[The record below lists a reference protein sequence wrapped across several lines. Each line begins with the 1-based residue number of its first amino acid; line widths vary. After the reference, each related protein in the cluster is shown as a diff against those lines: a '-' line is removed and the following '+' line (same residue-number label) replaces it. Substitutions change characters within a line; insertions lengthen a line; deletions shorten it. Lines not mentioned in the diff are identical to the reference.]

1 MKKKL
6 WILLVVIILI
16 QWVKGDIMKK
26 LYVSLTITVILILMI
41 LTLNQNIQTGFSL
54 IFTLGVIATLFLSYF
69 YFEKSSLG
77 TKEIGIIATL
87 SAFSSV
93 SRVIFALIPNIQPV
107 TFLVALSG
115 YVFGPYQG
123 FLIGSSSAFLSN
135 IFLGQGPWTPWQMF
149 SWGIIGM
156 ICGLWGKRNENV
168 SPLKFSIACFLFAFV
183 FDWIMNLWNLITF
196 VKPITMES
204 IALAYL
210 SSLPFDILHGLG
222 NFTFSIIFYDI
233 LVKIL
238 FRYKRRLEVTY
249 IKEGEIY

>member
-1 MKKKL
+1 
-6 WILLVVIILI
+6 
-16 QWVKGDIMKK
+16 MKK
-26 LYVSLTITVILILMI
+26 LYIVLTVIVILILMGI
-41 LTLNQNIQTGFSL
+41 TLNQNIQSGFAL
-54 IFTLGVIATLFLSYF
+54 IFTLGVFAILFLSYF

-87 SAFSSV
+87 SAFSAV
-93 SRVIFALIPNIQPV
+93 SRVIFALIPNVQPV

-123 FLIGSSSAFLSN
+123 FLIGSSAAFLSN

-156 ICGLWGKRNENV
+156 ICGFWGKKNQDV
-168 SPLKFSIACFLFAFV
+168 SPLKFAIACFAFGFM
-183 FDWIMNLWNLITF
+183 FDWIMNFWNLITF
-196 VKPITMES
+196 VKPITKES
-204 IALAYL
+204 IIVTYL
-210 SSLPFDILHGLG
+210 SSLTFDILHGLG

-233 LVKIL
+233 LRKVL

-249 IKEGEIY
+249 IQEGDLL